1 MFPATNNYCNVVLE
15 FKRVKDRERKGEE
28 RKPLCALICVSVKM
42 CGLALIYVMV
52 FLAGYLSIRYVAY
65 TAVTCN
71 ETAECHGNYSSVA
84 WSIAPVTQ
92 VLQVNGKFRRMV
104 LT

>member
-1 MFPATNNYCNVVLE
+1 MFPATNNYCNVLLE
-15 FKRVKDRERKGEE
+15 FKRVKGEE

-52 FLAGYLSIRYVAY
+52 FLAGYLSIRYVAC

-71 ETAECHGNYSSVA
+71 ETADCRVP
-84 WSIAPVTQ
+84 W
-92 VLQVNGKFRRMV
+92 
-104 LT
+104 

>member
-1 MFPATNNYCNVVLE
+1 MFPATNNYCNVLL
-15 FKRVKDRERKGEE
+15 ERKGEE

-71 ETAECHGNYSSVA
+71 ETADCRVP
-84 WSIAPVTQ
+84 W
-92 VLQVNGKFRRMV
+92 
-104 LT
+104 

>member
-1 MFPATNNYCNVVLE
+1 MFPATNNYCNVLLE
-15 FKRVKDRERKGEE
+15 FKRVEE

-71 ETAECHGNYSSVA
+71 ETADCRVP
-84 WSIAPVTQ
+84 W
-92 VLQVNGKFRRMV
+92 
-104 LT
+104 

>member
-1 MFPATNNYCNVVLE
+1 MFPATNNYCNVLLE

-28 RKPLCALICVSVKM
+28 RKTLCALICVSVKM
-42 CGLALIYVMV
+42 CGLALIYVKV

-71 ETAECHGNYSSVA
+71 KTADCRVPWELQQCSMVDCTCYPSVA
-84 WSIAPVTQ
+84 SEW
-92 VLQVNGKFRRMV
+92 
-104 LT
+104 